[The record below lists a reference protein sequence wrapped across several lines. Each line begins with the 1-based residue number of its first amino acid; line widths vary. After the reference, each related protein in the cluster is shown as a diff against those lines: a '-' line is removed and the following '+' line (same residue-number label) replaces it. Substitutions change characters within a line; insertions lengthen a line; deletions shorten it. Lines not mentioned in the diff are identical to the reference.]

1 MVHSPFRRLVDFYF
15 PCLMGLGVMLWG
27 SAVLADQVETVA
39 GDRYVGRVVSLGSD
53 TLVLQSE
60 VLGTVKLPRA
70 LITTISLD
78 ARPLTENTNM
88 IRSAFSLPPRSN
100 AVARVAQAAPANA
113 NPTNQFNLAMKQLSS
128 NSNVISQVQDQ
139 FLAGAGPEAQG
150 KFNELVAGLL
160 SGKLGV
166 NDLRAQAK
174 TTLDQARAAQKEMG
188 DEGGSSLESYLS
200 ILEGFLKETAP
211 AVDTTN
217 PPVIAITEKT
227 TVPKTDKDE

>member
-1 MVHSPFRRLVDFYF
+1 M
-15 PCLMGLGVMLWG
+15 
-27 SAVLADQVETVA
+27 
-39 GDRYVGRVVSLGSD
+39 
-53 TLVLQSE
+53 
-60 VLGTVKLPRA
+60 
-70 LITTISLD
+70 
-78 ARPLTENTNM
+78 
-88 IRSAFSLPPRSN
+88 
-100 AVARVAQAAPANA
+100 
-113 NPTNQFNLAMKQLSS
+113 
-128 NSNVISQVQDQ
+128 ISQVQDQ

-188 DEGGSSLESYLS
+188 DDGGSSLESYLS